1 MTVYIVS
8 AMTQSV
14 SYNAYDTSDPSN
26 PRLQRKILIRGRA
39 GIASETSGFGDMISD
54 AAGRPIWTPQGDCTA
69 VSDSDFELLQANKIF
84 MRHMDKG
91 YLRVV
96 KTDITSDHQ
105 RISKETRTM
114 ERDGFQ
120 PLDADR
126 LQQKIKVTTASAS
139 QEQEFRI

>member
-1 MTVYIVS
+1 M
-8 AMTQSV
+8 
-14 SYNAYDTSDPSN
+14 
-26 PRLQRKILIRGRA
+26 
-39 GIASETSGFGDMISD
+39 
-54 AAGRPIWTPQGDCTA
+54 
-69 VSDSDFELLQANKIF
+69 SDSDFELLQANKIF
-84 MRHMDKG
+84 MRHMEKG

-120 PLDADR
+120 PLDATR

>member
-8 AMTQSV
+8 SMTQSV

-54 AAGRPIWTPQGDCTA
+54 EAGRPIWTPQGDCTA

-84 MRHMDKG
+84 MRHMEKG

-105 RISKETRTM
+105 RISKETR
-114 ERDGFQ
+114 DGFQ
-120 PLDADR
+120 PLDATR